1 MLKGFYRIAVG
12 IPELHLADPQEN
24 AREIGR
30 LYDRACGEG
39 AAVLLT
45 PELSLTGYSCGDLF
59 EQQML
64 LDGAR
69 KQLLRLRDATRGL
82 PTILIVGLPLAVGSR
97 LFNVAAVLQ
106 DGKICGLAGKTYLP
120 NYREFYE
127 QRQFRSIREHDGS
140 PVEIDGESVPL
151 GGGLLFDA
159 GGAFQFGVE
168 LCEDMWAV
176 IPPSAALALAG
187 AKLVFN
193 LSAGPELVAKADYRR
208 SLVTGLAARQAC
220 IYALAGAGVHES
232 TTDLVFSGHALVA
245 ENGRLLAE
253 NSRFE
258 QKGAFLLA
266 EVNPGWM
273 EQQRRAWTSFNET
286 PRAEGIRTIR
296 LQPAR
301 PCAELRHRQF
311 PQFPFVPADAAD
323 RHERCREILS
333 IQATGLAKRVR
344 HTHARRLVVGLSGGL
359 DSTLALLVCARACDL
374 LALPHD
380 FICAV
385 TMPGMGT
392 TGRTYKNACALAR
405 EVGAELREIAI
416 AAAVKQHFTDIG
428 HDPKDLNVVYENA
441 QARERTQILMDLA
454 NELGGLLVGTGDLS
468 EIALGW
474 STYNGDHMSMYGVNA
489 GVPKSLVRWL
499 VEDCAAEAGGSLAK
513 VLRDVNKTPVSP
525 ELLPGGAGA
534 QKTEGILGSY
544 TLHDFFLYFFI
555 RYAETPENLLA
566 LATAT
571 FKGVFTD
578 AQIRDALGLFLRRFF
593 AQQFKRSCM
602 PDGPKVGTVALSP
615 RGDWRMP
622 SDASDAAWRQGGP
635 Q

>member
-30 LYDRACGEG
+30 LYDLAGAGG

-59 EQQML
+59 EQQTL
-64 LDGAR
+64 LEGAR
-69 KQLLRLRDATRGL
+69 RQLLRLRDATRGL
-82 PTILIVGLPLAVGSR
+82 PTILIVGLPLQVGSR

-106 DGKICGLAGKTYLP
+106 DGHIRGFAGKTYLP

-127 QRQFRSIREHDGS
+127 QRQFRSVREHDGS

-151 GGGLLFDA
+151 GNNLLFDA
-159 GGAFQFGVE
+159 GGAFQFGIE

-176 IPPSAALALAG
+176 IPPSASLALAG
-187 AKLVFN
+187 AKLIFN

-220 IYALAGAGVHES
+220 IYALAGAGVRES

-253 NSRFE
+253 NPRFE
-258 QKGAFLLA
+258 QNGALIYA
-266 EVNPGWM
+266 EANPSWM
-273 EQQRRAWTSFNET
+273 EQQRRAWTSFNEV
-286 PRAEGIRTIR
+286 PRPEGVRAIR

-301 PCAELRHRQF
+301 PCAELRHRAF
-311 PQFPFVPADAAD
+311 PQFPFVPSDAA
-323 RHERCREILS
+323 RRQERRREILS
-333 IQATGLAKRVR
+333 IQATGLANRIR
-344 HTHARRLVVGLSGGL
+344 HTHAKRLVVGLSGGL

-374 LALPHD
+374 LKFSHD

-392 TGRTYKNACALAR
+392 TGRTYANACTLAR
-405 EVGAELREIAI
+405 EVGAELREISI
-416 AAAVKQHFTDIG
+416 KAAVEQHFADIG
-428 HDPKDLNVVYENA
+428 HDPKNLNVVYENA

-499 VEDCAAEAGGSLAK
+499 VEDCAAEAGGTLAK
-513 VLRDVNKTPVSP
+513 VLRDVNETPVSP
-525 ELLPGGAGA
+525 ELLPGGAGE

-544 TLHDFFLYFFI
+544 TLHDFFLYYFI
-555 RYAETPENLLA
+555 RYAETPENLRTLA
-566 LATAT
+566 EAT
-571 FKGVFTD
+571 FQGVFTD
-578 AQIRDALGLFLRRFF
+578 AQIRDALALFLRRFF
-593 AQQFKRSCM
+593 AQQFKRNCM
-602 PDGPKVGTVALSP
+602 PDGPKVGTIALSP